1 MQQKK
6 IFERFLKKKFSG
18 YRKNY
23 PVFVHLGL
31 LYAHQKI
38 NFAYKK
44 DCLNPSTVFSLK
56 TIQKKFWTISK
67 KNHTFLR
74 SPS

>member
-44 DCLNPSTVFSLK
+44 DC
-56 TIQKKFWTISK
+56 
-67 KNHTFLR
+67 
-74 SPS
+74 